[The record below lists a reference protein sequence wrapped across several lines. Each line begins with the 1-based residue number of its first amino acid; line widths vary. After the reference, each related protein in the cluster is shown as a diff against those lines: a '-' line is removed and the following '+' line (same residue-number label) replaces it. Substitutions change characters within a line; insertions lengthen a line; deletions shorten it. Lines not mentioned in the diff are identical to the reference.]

1 LTFSIA
7 VAGKGGTG
15 KTTLAALLVR
25 TLREVRVRPILAVD
39 ADPNS
44 TLAAALGVDEGRP
57 LAEIREHGSTPEGAP
72 PSGIGRVR
80 AVEDDVQRAITEAE
94 GFDLITMGRP
104 EGPRCYCAVN
114 HLLRKSLDDL
124 ARNYEA
130 LVLDNEAGMEHLSRR
145 TTNDVDFLIVVMN
158 PTLPSFRAAERI
170 LAISRE
176 LPVKIGL
183 RAVLLNRRGPQE
195 MPAEI
200 DRQLAALGATTS
212 LRVVPGLSSRAV
224 HSAGKALPDEPAV
237 APLRLPDV
245 PQDDA
250 VERAGAIGQDVFSL
264 PEHSPALAAVHRVVQ
279 ALRATAP
286 ATPPI
291 LAP

>member
-1 LTFSIA
+1 MTFSIA

-25 TLREVRVRPILAVD
+25 SLREMHVRPIQAVA

-72 PSGIGRVR
+72 PGGIGRVR

-114 HLLRKSLDDL
+114 HLLRKTLDDL

-130 LVLDNEAGMEHLSRR
+130 VVLDNEAGMEHLSRR
-145 TTNDVDFLIVVMN
+145 TTNDVDCLVVVMN

-170 LAISRE
+170 LAISQQ
-176 LPVKIGL
+176 LPVKIAERTVVVNRVGPEGL
-183 RAVLLNRRGPQE
+183 PEAIERP
-195 MPAEI
+195 
-200 DRQLAALGATTS
+200 LAALD
-212 LRVVPGLSSRAV
+212 AV
-224 HSAGKALPDEPAV
+224 
-237 APLRLPDV
+237 RLPDV

-264 PEHSPALAAVHRVVQ
+264 ADDSPALAAVRRIVGCAVPTQ
-279 ALRATAP
+279 SVGT
-286 ATPPI
+286 TETSSN
-291 LAP
+291 